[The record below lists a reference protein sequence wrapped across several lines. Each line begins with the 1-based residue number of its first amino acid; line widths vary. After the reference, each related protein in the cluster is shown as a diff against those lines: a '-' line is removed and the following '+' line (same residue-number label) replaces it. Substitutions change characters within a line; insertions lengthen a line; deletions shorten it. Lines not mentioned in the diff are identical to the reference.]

1 MFFFP
6 PHIRYHSCGVSSSK
20 ATDAKVI
27 MALHRVHI
35 YRLPNVSQYRVKMK
49 CHAASCGEQ
58 VKHSYVEKVHCGFLC
73 CTLLA
78 ETLQHIKKKQKNN
91 THKKNRLQPEPQFFP
106 LPRPSKGPRAIC
118 FLDSKCAK
126 LREPRLQNRQC
137 SKRSRQK
144 VSLPM

>member
-1 MFFFP
+1 MFFPP

-91 THKKNRLQPEPQFFP
+91 THKKNQTAARTTVFPPPPSLKRPESYLFP
-106 LPRPSKGPRAIC
+106 
-118 FLDSKCAK
+118 
-126 LREPRLQNRQC
+126 
-137 SKRSRQK
+137 
-144 VSLPM
+144 